1 MKRRVVIARASTG
14 KKLVFEHVVLS
25 LREVVAHGRVDCIW
39 GGAGEPSTNS
49 VEANEITGEIE
60 IHVYAKRQT

>member
-25 LREVVAHGRVDCIW
+25 LRRWLHMDGLDCIW

-49 VEANEITGEIE
+49 VEANETTREIE